1 MYKPCYLDAQAS
13 AQQAGVAL
21 RSPASLT
28 IAISC
33 TAPHD
38 VIGGAAMALACT
50 VELALSEPHG
60 SADFHPT
67 GNDGGNPAQGR
78 VASAIV
84 WGAAGLG
91 ALVVL
96 GAAALWFHYG
106 TAVFFE
112 MIAAG
117 ISACF

>member
-1 MYKPCYLDAQAS
+1 
-13 AQQAGVAL
+13 
-21 RSPASLT
+21 
-28 IAISC
+28 
-33 TAPHD
+33 
-38 VIGGAAMALACT
+38 VIGHAAVTLAC
-50 VELALSEPHG
+50 P
-60 SADFHPT
+60 
-67 GNDGGNPAQGR
+67 GNWPYLNPMVQLISTQPDMVAATRPQGR
-78 VASAIV
+78 VASIIV

-96 GAAALWFHYG
+96 GALALWSHYG

>member
-1 MYKPCYLDAQAS
+1 M
-13 AQQAGVAL
+13 
-21 RSPASLT
+21 
-28 IAISC
+28 IAA
-33 TAPHD
+33 TRP
-38 VIGGAAMALACT
+38 
-50 VELALSEPHG
+50 
-60 SADFHPT
+60 
-67 GNDGGNPAQGR
+67 QGR
-78 VASAIV
+78 VASTIV

-91 ALVVL
+91 ALAVC

>member
-1 MYKPCYLDAQAS
+1 MSGA
-13 AQQAGVAL
+13 
-21 RSPASLT
+21 
-28 IAISC
+28 AIS
-33 TAPHD
+33 
-38 VIGGAAMALACT
+38 LACPGNWPYLKRMAQPIST
-50 VELALSEPHG
+50 HQEMMAVARPQGSRLASM
-60 SADFHPT
+60 
-67 GNDGGNPAQGR
+67 
-78 VASAIV
+78 IV

-91 ALVVL
+91 ALAVL